1 VTPIGP
7 FEAAASQFAASIFS
21 GLLSECAR
29 NPDGFMEGLH
39 DLLEGPHHTGYDACQ
54 DILDAVEGGHL
65 SHGAALQ
72 AIAVLMADMERREQR
87 PAAPRPETRSPQRS
101 TPTAW
106 GDLTFHPIDL
116 AAVLSQF
123 A

>member
-1 VTPIGP
+1 
-7 FEAAASQFAASIFS
+7 
-21 GLLSECAR
+21 
-29 NPDGFMEGLH
+29 MEGLH

-54 DILDAVEGGHL
+54 DILDAVEAGHL

-87 PAAPRPETRSPQRS
+87 PADPRPETRSPQRS
-101 TPTAW
+101 PQAVW
-106 GDLTFHPIDL
+106 GDRTFQPIDL
-116 AAVLSQF
+116 AAVFSQF